1 MSLRLCGEKV
11 LLLYSFSMMIAL
23 YARPVKD
30 NHADYVKTLSTRL
43 DKENISLSIHAA
55 YYAYLKK
62 EFGFNLDVQT
72 FTGHEDLK
80 KQKPDA
86 LISLGGDG
94 TMLETVDL
102 VRDTGIPVLGVN
114 TGRLG
119 FLASV
124 YKEDFTTAIDKLI
137 NKKFTIEARQLL
149 QLTSPNNLFELNV
162 ALNECALIKKD
173 SSTMMSIDVEIN
185 DVFLNSYWADGLIIS
200 TPTGS
205 TAYSLSCGGPLLVP
219 TSNSFILTPIA
230 PHNLNVRPIVI
241 GSDSEIRLKI
251 RGRDKQNIISLDSRM
266 AHIQTGEEV
275 VLKKAAYHFNLINL
289 EGQHFFNTLRNKLMW
304 GLDKRN

>member
-1 MSLRLCGEKV
+1 MT
-11 LLLYSFSMMIAL
+11 IAL

-43 DKENISLSIHAA
+43 DKEDIKLVIHSA
-55 YYAYLKK
+55 YFAYLKK
-62 EFGFNLDVQT
+62 EFGFNLDIAT
-72 FTGHEDLK
+72 FTTYEDLK
-80 KQKPDA
+80 NIKPDY

-102 VRDTGIPVLGVN
+102 VRETGIPVLGVN

-124 YKEDFTTAIDKLI
+124 YKEDFTDALNKLI
-137 NKKFTIEARQLL
+137 TKNFTLDSRALL
-149 QLTSPNNLFELNV
+149 QLEKPAGLFELNV
-162 ALNECALIKKD
+162 ALNECTLIKKD
-173 SSTMMSIDVEIN
+173 SSSMMSIDVEIN
-185 DVFLNSYWADGLIIS
+185 GVFLNSYWADGLIIS

-205 TAYSLSCGGPLLVP
+205 TAYSLSCGGPLIVP
-219 TSNSFILTPIA
+219 TSESFILTPIA
-230 PHNLNVRPIVI
+230 PHNLNVRPVVI
-241 GSDSEIRLKI
+241 CSNSIIHLRV

-266 AHIQTGEEV
+266 GTLQTEEEV
-275 VLKKAAYHFNLINL
+275 ILKKAPYQFNMINL
-289 EGQHFFNTLRNKLMW
+289 DGQHFFSTLRHKLMW

>member
-1 MSLRLCGEKV
+1 MT
-11 LLLYSFSMMIAL
+11 IAL

-30 NHADYVKTLSTRL
+30 NHADYVKTLNTRL
-43 DKENISLSIHAA
+43 SKENIHLSIHAT
-55 YYAYLKK
+55 YYAFLKK
-62 EFGFNLDVQT
+62 EFGFNLEATT
-72 FTGHEDLK
+72 FTSHEDLK
-80 KQKPDA
+80 KQKPDY

-124 YKEDFTTAIDKLI
+124 YKEDFTAAIDKLI
-137 NKKFTIEARQLL
+137 NKKFTIDPRALL
-149 QLTSPNNLFELNV
+149 QLQSPKDLFELDV
-162 ALNECALIKKD
+162 ALNECTLVKKD
-173 SSTMMSIDVEIN
+173 SSSMMSIDVEIN
-185 DVFLNSYWADGLIIS
+185 GVFLNSYWADGLIIATS
-200 TPTGS
+200 TGS

-219 TSNSFILTPIA
+219 ASDSFILTPIA
-230 PHNLNVRPIVI
+230 PHNLNVRPVVI
-241 GSDSEIRLKI
+241 GSNSEISLKI
-251 RGRDKQNIISLDSRM
+251 RGRDKQNLISLDSRM
-266 AHIQTGEEV
+266 ANLYTGEEV
-275 VLKKAAYHFNLINL
+275 ALKKAPYNFNLINL

>member
-1 MSLRLCGEKV
+1 MT
-11 LLLYSFSMMIAL
+11 IAL

-43 DKENISLSIHAA
+43 NKENIHLTIHST

-62 EFGFNLDVQT
+62 EFGFNLEAQT
-72 FTGHEDLK
+72 FTSHEDLE
-80 KQKPDA
+80 KQKPDY

-102 VRDTGIPVLGVN
+102 VRETGIPVLGVN

-124 YKEDFTTAIDKLI
+124 YKEDFTAAIDKLI
-137 NKKFTIEARQLL
+137 NKKFILDPRALL
-149 QLTSPNNLFELNV
+149 QLQSPRNLFEINV
-162 ALNECALIKKD
+162 ALNECTLVKKD
-173 SSTMMSIDVEIN
+173 SSSMMSIDVEIN
-185 DVFLNSYWADGLIIS
+185 GVFLNSYWADGLIIATS
-200 TPTGS
+200 TGS

-219 TSNSFILTPIA
+219 ESDSFILTPIA
-230 PHNLNVRPIVI
+230 PHNLNVRPVVI
-241 GSDSEIRLKI
+241 GSNSEILLKV
-251 RGRDKQNIISLDSRM
+251 RGRERQNIISLDSRM
-266 AHIQTGEEV
+266 ATLNTEEQV
-275 VLKKAAYHFNLINL
+275 ALKKAPYNFNLINL

>member
-1 MSLRLCGEKV
+1 
-11 LLLYSFSMMIAL
+11 MIAL
-23 YARPVKD
+23 YARAVKD

-43 DKENISLSIHAA
+43 DKEGIAFSIHAT

-137 NKKFTIEARQLL
+137 RKKFTVEARQLL
-149 QLTSPNNLFELNV
+149 QLTSPNNLFELKV
-162 ALNECALIKKD
+162 ALNECTLVKKD
-173 SSTMMSIDVEIN
+173 SSSMMSIDVEIN
-185 DVFLNSYWADGLIIS
+185 GVFLNSYWADGLIIS

-205 TAYSLSCGGPLLVP
+205 TAYSLSCGGPLIVP
-219 TSNSFILTPIA
+219 SSESFILTPIA

-241 GSDSEIRLKI
+241 GSDAEIRLKI

-289 EGQHFFNTLRNKLMW
+289 EGQHFFTTLRNKLMW

>member
-1 MSLRLCGEKV
+1 MT
-11 LLLYSFSMMIAL
+11 IAL

-43 DKENISLSIHAA
+43 NKENITLVIHSVFF
-55 YYAYLKK
+55 AYLKK
-62 EFGFNLDVQT
+62 EYGFNLEIPT
-72 FTGHEDLK
+72 FTSHADLK
-80 KQKPDA
+80 KLKPDY

-102 VRDTGIPVLGVN
+102 VRETGIPVLGVN

-124 YKEDFTTAIDKLI
+124 YKEDFTEAIDKLI
-137 NKKFTIEARQLL
+137 NKKFTLDVRALL
-149 QLTSPNNLFELNV
+149 QLQSPKNLFELNV
-162 ALNECALIKKD
+162 ALNECTLVKKD
-173 SSTMMSIDVEIN
+173 TSSMMSIDVTIN
-185 DVFLNSYWADGLIIS
+185 GVFMNSYWADGLIIS

-219 TSNSFILTPIA
+219 TSESFILTPIA
-230 PHNLNVRPIVI
+230 PHNLNVRPVVI
-241 GSDSEIRLKI
+241 CSSSEISLKI
-251 RGRDKQNIISLDSRM
+251 RGREKQNLISLDSRL
-266 AHIQTGEEV
+266 ATLQTEEEV
-275 VLKKAAYHFNLINL
+275 VLKKAPYNFNLINL

>member
-1 MSLRLCGEKV
+1 MT
-11 LLLYSFSMMIAL
+11 IAL

-30 NHADYVKTLSTRL
+30 NNADYVKTLSTCL
-43 DKENISLSIHAA
+43 NKKNITLIIHDV
-55 YYAYLKK
+55 YFSFLKK
-62 EFGFNLDVQT
+62 EFGFNLDIPV
-72 FTGHEDLK
+72 FHSHADLK
-80 KQKPDA
+80 KQKPDY

-94 TMLETVDL
+94 TMLETLDF

-124 YKEDFTTAIDKLI
+124 YKEDFTAAIDKLVHH
-137 NKKFTIEARQLL
+137 KFSIDARELL
-149 QLTSPNNLFELNV
+149 QLVTPKNLFDLNV
-162 ALNECALIKKD
+162 ALNECTLVKKD
-173 SSTMMSIDVEIN
+173 SSSMLSIDVEIN
-185 DVFLNSYWADGLIIS
+185 GVVLNSYWADGLIIA

-219 TSNSFILTPIA
+219 SSESFIITPIA
-230 PHNLNVRPIVI
+230 PHNLNVRPVVI
-241 GSDSEIRLKI
+241 CSTSEISLRI
-251 RGRDKQNIISLDSRM
+251 RGRDKQNLISLDSKQ
-266 AHIQTGEEV
+266 ATLQTEEEV
-275 VLKKAAYHFNLINL
+275 ILKKAPYKFNLINL

>member
-1 MSLRLCGEKV
+1 MT
-11 LLLYSFSMMIAL
+11 IAL

-43 DKENISLSIHAA
+43 NKENITLVIHSTFF
-55 YYAYLKK
+55 AYLKK
-62 EFGFNLDVQT
+62 EFGFNLEMPT
-72 FTGHEDLK
+72 FTSYEDLK
-80 KQKPDA
+80 KIKPDY

-102 VRDTGIPVLGVN
+102 VRETGIPVLGVN

-124 YKEDFTTAIDKLI
+124 YKEDFTEAIDKLI
-137 NKKFTIEARQLL
+137 NKKFTLDVRALL
-149 QLTSPNNLFELNV
+149 QLQSPKNLFELNV
-162 ALNECALIKKD
+162 ALNECTLVKKD
-173 SSTMMSIDVEIN
+173 TSTMMTIDVTIN
-185 DVFLNSYWADGLIIS
+185 GVFMNSYWADGLIIA

-219 TSNSFILTPIA
+219 TSESFILTPIA
-230 PHNLNVRPIVI
+230 PHNLNVRPVVI
-241 GSDSEIRLKI
+241 CSSSEISIKV
-251 RGRDKQNIISLDSRM
+251 RGRDKQNLISLDSRL
-266 AHIQTGEEV
+266 ATLQTEEEV
-275 VLKKAAYHFNLINL
+275 LLKKAPYNFNMINL
-289 EGQHFFNTLRNKLMW
+289 EGQHFFNTLRHKLMW

>member
-1 MSLRLCGEKV
+1 MT
-11 LLLYSFSMMIAL
+11 IAL

-43 DKENISLSIHAA
+43 DKENITLTVHST
-55 YYAYLKK
+55 YYAFLKK
-62 EFGFNLDVQT
+62 EFGFNLDIAT
-72 FTGHEDLK
+72 FTTHTDLRA
-80 KQKPDA
+80 QKADY

-94 TMLETVDL
+94 TMLETVEL
-102 VRDTGIPVLGVN
+102 VRESGIPVLGVN

-124 YKEDFTTAIDKLI
+124 YKEDFTAAITKLI
-137 NKKFTIEARQLL
+137 TKNFTLDPRALL
-149 QLTSPNNLFELNV
+149 ELQSPTDLFELNV
-162 ALNECALIKKD
+162 ALNECTLVKKD
-173 SSTMMSIDVEIN
+173 SSSMMSIDVDVN
-185 DVFLNSYWADGLIIS
+185 GVFLNSYWADGLIIS

-205 TAYSLSCGGPLLVP
+205 TAYSLSCGGPLIEP
-219 TSNSFILTPIA
+219 GSESFILTPIA

-241 GSDSEIRLKI
+241 SSDSTLTLKI

-266 AHIQTGEEV
+266 ATLQTEQQV
-275 VLKKAAYHFNLINL
+275 ILKKAGYKFNLINL
-289 EGQHFFNTLRNKLMW
+289 DGQHFFNTLRNKLMW

>member
-1 MSLRLCGEKV
+1 MT
-11 LLLYSFSMMIAL
+11 IAL

-43 DKENISLSIHAA
+43 NKEDIGLVIHSA
-55 YYAYLKK
+55 YFAYLKK
-62 EFGFNLDVQT
+62 EFGFNLDIAT
-72 FTGHEDLK
+72 FTTYEDLK
-80 KQKPDA
+80 KISPDY

-102 VRDTGIPVLGVN
+102 VRETGIPVLGVN

-124 YKEDFTTAIDKLI
+124 YKEDFTAALNKLI
-137 NKKFTIEARQLL
+137 NKNFTLDSRALL
-149 QLTSPNNLFELNV
+149 QLQKPANLFELNV
-162 ALNECALIKKD
+162 ALNECTLVKKD
-173 SSTMMSIDVEIN
+173 SSSMMSIDVEIN
-185 DVFLNSYWADGLIIS
+185 GVFLNSYWADGLIIS

-205 TAYSLSCGGPLLVP
+205 TAYSLSCGGPLIVP
-219 TSNSFILTPIA
+219 TSESFILTPIA
-230 PHNLNVRPIVI
+230 PHNLNVRPVVI
-241 GSDSEIRLKI
+241 CSNSEIHLRV

-266 AHIQTGEEV
+266 ATLQTEDEV
-275 VLKKAAYHFNLINL
+275 ILKKAPYQFNMINL
-289 EGQHFFNTLRNKLMW
+289 DGQHFFSTLRNKLMW

>member
-1 MSLRLCGEKV
+1 MT
-11 LLLYSFSMMIAL
+11 IAL

-43 DKENISLSIHAA
+43 NKENITLIIHDV
-55 YYAYLKK
+55 YFTFLKK
-62 EFGFNLDVQT
+62 EFGFNLDLPV
-72 FTGHEDLK
+72 FSSHADLK
-80 KQKPDA
+80 KQSPDY

-94 TMLETVDL
+94 TMLETLDF

-124 YKEDFTTAIDKLI
+124 YKEDFTAAIDKLI
-137 NKKFTIEARQLL
+137 HKNFTIDARELL
-149 QLTSPNNLFELNV
+149 QLVKPMDLFELNV
-162 ALNECALIKKD
+162 ALNECTLVKKD
-173 SSTMMSIDVEIN
+173 SSSMLSIDVEIN
-185 DVFLNSYWADGLIIS
+185 GVFLNSYWADGLIIA

-219 TSNSFILTPIA
+219 SSASFILTPIA
-230 PHNLNVRPIVI
+230 PHNLNVRPVVI
-241 GSDSEIRLKI
+241 CSSSEISLKI
-251 RGRDKQNIISLDSRM
+251 KGRDKQNLISLDSKQ
-266 AHIQTGEEV
+266 AVLQTDEEV
-275 VLKKAAYHFNLINL
+275 ILKKAPYNFNLINL

>member
-1 MSLRLCGEKV
+1 MT
-11 LLLYSFSMMIAL
+11 IAL

-43 DKENISLSIHAA
+43 DKENITLVIHSAF
-55 YYAYLKK
+55 YAYLKK
-62 EFGFNLDVQT
+62 EFGFNLDIST
-72 FTGHEDLK
+72 FTTHEDLK
-80 KQKPDA
+80 NRKPDY

-137 NKKFTIEARQLL
+137 NKKFTLDVRCLL
-149 QLTSPNNLFELNV
+149 QLQSPTNLFELNV
-162 ALNECALIKKD
+162 ALNECTLVKKD

-185 DVFLNSYWADGLIIS
+185 GVFLNSYWADGLIIA

-219 TSNSFILTPIA
+219 GSDSFILTPIA

-241 GSDSEIRLKI
+241 SSNSEITLKI

-266 AHIQTGEEV
+266 ATLQTGEEV
-275 VLKKAAYHFNLINL
+275 MLKKAPYDFNLINL
-289 EGQHFFNTLRNKLMW
+289 EGQHFFSTLRNKLMW

>member
-1 MSLRLCGEKV
+1 ML
-11 LLLYSFSMMIAL
+11 IAL

-43 DKENISLSIHAA
+43 DKANIRLTVHSV
-55 YYAYLKK
+55 YYAFLKK
-62 EFGFNLDVQT
+62 EFGFNLDIPT
-72 FTGHEDLK
+72 FTTHADLEH
-80 KQKPDA
+80 QKPDY

-94 TMLETVDL
+94 TMLETVDF
-102 VRDTGIPVLGVN
+102 VRDSGTPVLGVN

-124 YKEDFTTAIDKLI
+124 YKEDYTAAI
-137 NKKFTIEARQLL
+137 NKLLTKNYVLDARALL
-149 QLTSPNNLFELNV
+149 ELQTPSDLFELNV
-162 ALNECALIKKD
+162 ALNECTLVKKD
-173 SSTMMSIDVEIN
+173 SSSMMSIDVDVN
-185 DVFLNSYWADGLIIS
+185 GVFLNSYWADGLIIS

-219 TSNSFILTPIA
+219 SSDSFILTPIA

-241 GSDSEIRLKI
+241 GGDSVLSLRV

-266 AHIQTGEEV
+266 ATLQTGDEV
-275 VLKKAAYHFNLINL
+275 VLRKAKYNLNL
-289 EGQHFFNTLRNKLMW
+289 VNLDGQHFFNTLRNKLMW

>member
-1 MSLRLCGEKV
+1 MT
-11 LLLYSFSMMIAL
+11 IAL

-43 DKENISLSIHAA
+43 NKEGISLVIHST
-55 YYAYLKK
+55 YFAYLKK
-62 EFGFNLDVQT
+62 EFGFNLDIDT
-72 FTGHEDLK
+72 FTTHDDLK
-80 KQKPDA
+80 KQRPDY

-124 YKEDFTTAIDKLI
+124 YKEDFTSAIDKLI
-137 NKKFTIEARQLL
+137 HKKFTLDARTLL
-149 QLTSPNNLFELNV
+149 QLQSPKNLFELNV
-162 ALNECALIKKD
+162 ALNECTLLKKD
-173 SSTMMSIDVEIN
+173 TSTMMSIDVEIN
-185 DVFLNSYWADGLIIS
+185 GVFLNSYWADGLIIS

-219 TSNSFILTPIA
+219 TSESFILTPVA
-230 PHNLNVRPIVI
+230 PHNLNVRPVVI
-241 GSDSEIRLKI
+241 CSSSEISLKI
-251 RGRDKQNIISLDSRM
+251 KGRDKQNLISLDSRL
-266 AHIQTGEEV
+266 ANLQTEEEV
-275 VLKKAAYHFNLINL
+275 KLKKAPYNFNLINL
-289 EGQHFFNTLRNKLMW
+289 DGQHFFNTLRNKLMW